1 MIETPLLYQGAYFVV
16 SAPEVTDEYTL
27 EKISDCTLDNRG
39 ALAFVDHKIAPLIG
53 GKAPEPMGDPSDPPS
68 AFIGVEDGGIFDPF
82 ADILVER
89 RKNLRQVVPGLGQS
103 AGTNLE
109 GPKGG
114 KPFHNV
120 SNTHADPV
128 MKPCRHDQVPKAER
142 HVGHMAGGGARVV
155 EGLDAASH
163 FGFSVPELDDAS
175 TAKIQVLLPP
185 AGGKGG
191 NPADLANPG
200 IVPAVMNPTLDIF
213 AAREDIQLMVMYQM
227 VFYFYNN
234 MRKISPDPEN
244 VMAPHEQIAAKAM
257 EIRQKTGKPLALVL
271 VDTASSPDHGDIEKY
286 RLVVKDFYTSRGIP
300 CFDTG
305 NQAFSVMRRVADY
318 YERRRIAN
326 P

>member
-1 MIETPLLYQGAYFVV
+1 
-16 SAPEVTDEYTL
+16 
-27 EKISDCTLDNRG
+27 
-39 ALAFVDHKIAPLIG
+39 
-53 GKAPEPMGDPSDPPS
+53 
-68 AFIGVEDGGIFDPF
+68 
-82 ADILVER
+82 
-89 RKNLRQVVPGLGQS
+89 
-103 AGTNLE
+103 
-109 GPKGG
+109 
-114 KPFHNV
+114 
-120 SNTHADPV
+120 
-128 MKPCRHDQVPKAER
+128 
-142 HVGHMAGGGARVV
+142 MAGGGARVV